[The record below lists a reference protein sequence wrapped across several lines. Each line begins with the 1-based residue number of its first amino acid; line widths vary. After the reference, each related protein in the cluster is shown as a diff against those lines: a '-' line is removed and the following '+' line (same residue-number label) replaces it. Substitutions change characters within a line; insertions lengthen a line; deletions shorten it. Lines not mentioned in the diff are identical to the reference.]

1 MTDSMGTSEVR
12 TDPTGNGPTINAP
25 TGNGPSMTALVS
37 GILGDARVLMHQEVE
52 LAKVEIK
59 QELTKTRDAAIS
71 FATGAGSL
79 VWATVLLTLGLVH
92 FINWVTDGAVPLWGC
107 FGIVG
112 GIMLLAGATL
122 LFIGKSR
129 AESINL
135 VPPQTAET
143 LQENVQWLKNPK

>member
-1 MTDSMGTSEVR
+1 MADPFGTECR
-12 TDPTGNGPTINAP
+12 TDPST
-25 TGNGPSMTALVS
+25 GPSMTALMS
-37 GILGDARVLMHQEVE
+37 GILSDAQVLMRQEME

-59 QELTKTRDAAIS
+59 QELTKARDAAIS

-92 FINWVTDGAVPLWGC
+92 FINWVTDGAVPVWGC
-107 FGIVG
+107 FAIVG
-112 GIMLLAGATL
+112 GIMLATGVTL

-143 LQENVQWLKNPK
+143 LQENVQWLKNPR